1 MLAAKTNN
9 IEAVDLLLEKNAD
22 PNVADENGFTALT
35 YAIIAGNVETIE
47 KLLLKTERN
56 LKPSLE
62 KLAETTITNEF
73 IQNGVKKM
81 FINDRKLFK
90 IFADASSF
98 FGNSIWLQ
106 WLLYTDT
113 FTKFIPDLIIKKS
126 SKMSLNQI
134 IQKLARLS
142 CPSSVRLSSMK
153 N

>member
-73 IQNGVKKM
+73 IHLDKKLP
-81 FINDRKLFK
+81 F
-90 IFADASSF
+90 DA
-98 FGNSIWLQ
+98 
-106 WLLYTDT
+106 
-113 FTKFIPDLIIKKS
+113 
-126 SKMSLNQI
+126 
-134 IQKLARLS
+134 
-142 CPSSVRLSSMK
+142 
-153 N
+153 